1 MEVAVSDCSA
11 YPAVVHGEPHQT
23 FPFDSNGN
31 GIYETCA
38 YPGQIPHTHSIGL
51 VSHTHTYYPY
61 DRAGSG
67 CTHSHQPPTGTA
79 HWAAG
84 SCQAQVRPPPRPDA
98 SPPPFPPTGAG
109 SRNSPVKT
117 PAFRSPECS
126 LDMFDNND
134 YVVCYEARS
143 PTVVLEH
150 HNLWRNEE
158 LAQGRWVIASWAISS
173 CGLGQGEPSNCG
185 HTPSP
190 GTLTRR
196 QIWHT
201 HADSQTWERLWVR
214 VQRDCVPQPGE
225 HNHGPAVCEPNHPP
239 VPSCVPGLADDQTQT
254 FAAHDSSGNNTTVQ
268 VQGCDPP
275 DCDPDPGEHAHGPI
289 CEPDHPPVP
298 SCVPGLADDQTR
310 TFAAHDSNGDNIT
323 VEVPGCDP
331 AETDCEP
338 QPGEHKHGSVCEP
351 DHPPA
356 PDCVRGLPDTQTR
369 QYTTHDEQGRNTTVQ
384 VPGCDTSDCV
394 PGPGEHAHGPACEPD
409 HPPTPPCVPGLPDTQ
424 SAQYTAHDEQGQN
437 ITVQV
442 PGCDTSDCTPQ
453 PGEHAHGP
461 ACEPDHPL
469 APPCV
474 PGLPD
479 TQSRQ
484 YTAHNQ
490 AGQNIAVAVPGC
502 VPTTVPP
509 PTVDPD
515 PDDPVCDANWPASQ
529 LAVLGSRVRWE
540 SYLGAG
546 DRPPTPEIPGGSVFA
561 IAASDIQDGTRY
573 PAWTWL
579 AMDGTRL
586 NRGTL
591 DVNDQR
597 QGHECH
603 WEAVGVRVEMREL
616 IPSGGGDTEMRALA
630 SQGRFG
636 AAQALATAIST
647 WDSWTPVEK
656 AAWAAAFAPAR
667 QVAAVWCDDYD
678 LPVQRP
684 LGDREPSEE
693 TRRTACRWEVPRKG
707 IWEWRLR
714 ADYLSDQRD
723 RAVVEP

>member
-1 MEVAVSDCSA
+1 MEIAVTDCSA

-38 YPGQIPHTHSIGL
+38 YPGQIPHTHSVEL
-51 VSHTHTYYPY
+51 VSHSHTYYPY

-98 SPPPFPPTGAG
+98 SPPLFPPTGAG
-109 SRNSPVKT
+109 SRHSPVET

-143 PTVVLEH
+143 PTVALEH

-185 HTPSP
+185 HTPHP

-225 HNHGPAVCEPNHPP
+225 HNHGPAVCEP
-239 VPSCVPGLADDQTQT
+239 
-254 FAAHDSSGNNTTVQ
+254 
-268 VQGCDPP
+268 
-275 DCDPDPGEHAHGPI
+275 
-289 CEPDHPPVP
+289 DHPPVP

-310 TFAAHDSNGDNIT
+310 TFAAHDSSGDNTT
-323 VEVPGCDP
+323 VQVPGCDR
-331 AETDCEP
+331 AGTDCTP

-351 DHPPA
+351 DHPPV
-356 PDCVRGLPDTQTR
+356 PSCVPGLADDQTR
-369 QYTTHDEQGRNTTVQ
+369 QYIAHNSEGHNTTVR
-384 VPGCDTSDCV
+384 VAGCD
-394 PGPGEHAHGPACEPD
+394 P
-409 HPPTPPCVPGLPDTQ
+409 
-424 SAQYTAHDEQGQN
+424 
-437 ITVQV
+437 
-442 PGCDTSDCTPQ
+442 SDCTPQ
-453 PGEHAHGP
+453 PGEHAHGTV
-461 ACEPDHPL
+461 CEPDHPPVPACVPGL
-469 APPCV
+469 PDTQTAQYTTHNAAGDNISVSVVGCVPTNRRCTPRQGEHAHGSVCEPDHPPVPACV

-484 YTAHNQ
+484 FSSHNQ
-490 AGQNIAVAVPGC
+490 AGQNITVAVPGC
-502 VPTTVPP
+502 VPTAVPP
-509 PTVDPD
+509 PPVDPD
-515 PDDPVCDANWPASQ
+515 PDDPVCDANWGTAQ
-529 LAVLGSRVRWE
+529 LAVLGSRLRWE

-546 DRPPTPEIPGGSVFA
+546 DSPPTPEVPGGSVFA
-561 IAASDIQDGTRY
+561 HAATDIQGGTRY
-573 PAWTWL
+573 AAWTWL
-579 AMDGTRL
+579 AIDGTRL
-586 NRGTL
+586 NRGPL

-616 IPSGGGDTEMRALA
+616 IPAGGGDAEMRVLA
-630 SQGRFG
+630 SQGRVG
-636 AAQALATAIST
+636 AARALAAAIST
-647 WDSWTPVEK
+647 WDSWTPAEQ

-667 QVAAVWCDDYD
+667 HVTPVWCDDDD
-678 LPVQRP
+678 LPVWRP
-684 LGDREPSEE
+684 LGDREPTEE
-693 TRRTACRWEVPRKG
+693 ARRTACRWEVPRKG

-714 ADYLSDQRD
+714 ADYLSDQGD
-723 RAVVEP
+723 RAVIELDADVSWFRTAVDLAEHRMTIW